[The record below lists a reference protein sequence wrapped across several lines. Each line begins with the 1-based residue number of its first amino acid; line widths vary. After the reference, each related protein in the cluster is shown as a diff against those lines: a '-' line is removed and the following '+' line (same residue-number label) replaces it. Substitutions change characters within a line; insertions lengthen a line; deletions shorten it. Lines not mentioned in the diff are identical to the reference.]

1 MQTSPRSG
9 LVLGGGGITGI
20 GWELGMLAGLAEAGV
35 DLLGADL
42 IVGTSA
48 GSVVGAQITSGTP
61 IEELYRRQLEPPS
74 AERPVRLGPRVK
86 LAYLIAFIRSRGEL
100 TRFGRQLGALS
111 TRAAASGRLPSLEQR
126 LAVIASRLPSP
137 EWPERD
143 LLVTAIDAR
152 TGVFRVI
159 AKPDGVALADAVAAS
174 CAVPGVYPPVPIGD
188 RTYIDGGYRSGAN
201 ADLARGCSRVVV
213 LAPVARAAQAGR
225 AQAAHCI
232 DQIRAVWGESML
244 GSLSACRRVVCPPW
258 TRSTLENFWPENG
271 PASRRRSPRSKAM
284 GRSKRPIAPSL
295 ATRAPKTCTRI
306 SSMRGEPRI

>member
-213 LAPVARAAQAGR
+213 LAPVARAVGPIKSPRQQLDELAVPSVLIAPDRAALAAIGKNVLDPAARRGAAQAGR

-232 DQIRAVWGESML
+232 DQIRAVWG
-244 GSLSACRRVVCPPW
+244 
-258 TRSTLENFWPENG
+258 
-271 PASRRRSPRSKAM
+271 
-284 GRSKRPIAPSL
+284 
-295 ATRAPKTCTRI
+295 
-306 SSMRGEPRI
+306 